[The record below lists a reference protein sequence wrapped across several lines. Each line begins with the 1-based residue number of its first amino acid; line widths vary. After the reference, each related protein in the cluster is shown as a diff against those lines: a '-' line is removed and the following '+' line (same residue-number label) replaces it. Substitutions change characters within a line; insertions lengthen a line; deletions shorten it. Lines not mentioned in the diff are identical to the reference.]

1 MISAKTMQ
9 ARPHAIAYHAP
20 ATPSFTA
27 YCVVPI
33 TTPEPMLAP
42 TADAI
47 INQMPDCPDA
57 VRKSFVVLACL
68 RPRSPMITLIAI
80 KTIKVTIIN
89 VYKLISM

>member
-1 MISAKTMQ
+1 
-9 ARPHAIAYHAP
+9 
-20 ATPSFTA
+20 
-27 YCVVPI
+27 
-33 TTPEPMLAP
+33 MLAP

-47 INQMPDCPDA
+47 INQMPDYPDA